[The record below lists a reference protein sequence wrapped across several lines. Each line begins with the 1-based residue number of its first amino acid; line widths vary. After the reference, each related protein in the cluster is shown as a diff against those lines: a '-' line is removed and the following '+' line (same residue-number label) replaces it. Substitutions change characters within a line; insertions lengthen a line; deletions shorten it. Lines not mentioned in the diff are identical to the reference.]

1 MRPHGTSESINDF
14 QSKSVPI
21 ALALFRPNLKRS
33 GLSKEH
39 KSFLFTTEIHAFFKY
54 VGGEQLSFFG
64 DDDMWVFING
74 KMALGMFHYAL

>member
-1 MRPHGTSESINDF
+1 MIFNKNRRQLH
-14 QSKSVPI
+14 
-21 ALALFRPNLKRS
+21 LRLLRPNLKRS

-74 KMALGMFHYAL
+74 KMALGMLYYAL

>member
-1 MRPHGTSESINDF
+1 MFLKYN
-14 QSKSVPI
+14 
-21 ALALFRPNLKRS
+21 LCRPNLKRS

-74 KMALGMFHYAL
+74 KMALGKQKEDRSLQN